1 MITHI
6 VLFKLNDKS
15 IESLEKAK
23 NILMGMNNKIRE
35 LKHIEVGIDITNSD
49 RSYDMA
55 LLTKF
60 DSIKD
65 LEAYQVNP
73 LHVEV
78 AEYMISIRESTV
90 VVDYES
96 P

>member
-35 LKHIEVGIDITNSD
+35 LKHIEVGIDITNSN